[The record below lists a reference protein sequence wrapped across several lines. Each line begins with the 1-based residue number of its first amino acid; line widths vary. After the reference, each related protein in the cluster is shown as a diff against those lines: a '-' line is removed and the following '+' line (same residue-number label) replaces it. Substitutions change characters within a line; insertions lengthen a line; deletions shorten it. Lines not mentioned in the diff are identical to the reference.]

1 MSDKLPI
8 LIVDDETQVL
18 NALKRLFR
26 KEFEV
31 TVCDKPLEAVE
42 VLKQREFAVII
53 SDMKMPLMSGA
64 ELLSQAFIINPNTA
78 RILLTGYSD
87 IDSTALAINEGKISN
102 YVSKPWR
109 NDDLK
114 EIVMQACDQYQLKQ
128 SVIRLQNE
136 LAEKNKQ
143 LQSYNDELESKVQ
156 ARTSSLSQ
164 LTDKLK
170 NVNQKQRKLF
180 HDVIE
185 MINLIIEDTTGSD
198 DGHIKRVASHCR
210 LVAKHMGLEKP
221 LITQA
226 YLAGLMHEIG
236 KVSLPD
242 ELVKCTEN
250 ELTKE
255 QLTAKQQNAIK
266 GAEIL
271 QKLPNLQIIGK
282 GILHQ
287 YEHYNGTGLPEH
299 LIADNIPT
307 ISRILTIVNDYD
319 KLLIGRI
326 TGEKM
331 QQDQAM
337 LTMKTLATEFYDP
350 HILDVY
356 FELLSSGKVFENHDI
371 DVCVGVSCLETGMH
385 LTQDL
390 LNKQGAVILTAGT
403 EITPSIIEKLQKY
416 QKDWNYIFNVFVH

>member
-42 VLKQREFAVII
+42 ILKQREFAVII

-64 ELLSQAFIINPNTA
+64 ELLAQAFIINPNTA

-136 LAEKNKQ
+136 LEEKNKQ
-143 LQSYNDELESKVQ
+143 LQNYNDELESKVQ

-198 DGHIKRVASHCR
+198 DGHIKR
-210 LVAKHMGLEKP
+210 
-221 LITQA
+221 I
-226 YLAGLMHEIG
+226 
-236 KVSLPD
+236 D
-242 ELVKCTEN
+242 ERSTHSKATKC
-250 ELTKE
+250 
-255 QLTAKQQNAIK
+255 
-266 GAEIL
+266 
-271 QKLPNLQIIGK
+271 
-282 GILHQ
+282 HQ
-287 YEHYNGTGLPEH
+287 
-299 LIADNIPT
+299 
-307 ISRILTIVNDYD
+307 R
-319 KLLIGRI
+319 R
-326 TGEKM
+326 
-331 QQDQAM
+331 
-337 LTMKTLATEFYDP
+337 
-350 HILDVY
+350 
-356 FELLSSGKVFENHDI
+356 
-371 DVCVGVSCLETGMH
+371 
-385 LTQDL
+385 
-390 LNKQGAVILTAGT
+390 
-403 EITPSIIEKLQKY
+403 
-416 QKDWNYIFNVFVH
+416 

>member
-1 MSDKLPI
+1 MSEKLPI
-8 LIVDDETQVL
+8 LVVDDEEQVL

-31 TVCDKPLEAVE
+31 TVSDKPVEAVE
-42 VLKQREFAVII
+42 LLKEREFAVIV
-53 SDMKMPLMSGA
+53 SDMKMPLMTGA
-64 ELLSQAFIINPNTA
+64 ELLSQAFIHSPNTA

-114 EIVMQACDQYQLKQ
+114 NIVNNACEQYQLKQ
-128 SVIRLQNE
+128 SVIRLQSE
-136 LAEKNKQ
+136 LEDKNKQ
-143 LQSYNDELESKVQ
+143 LQNYNEELESEVD
-156 ARTSSLSQ
+156 ARTSSLTN

-170 NVNQKQRKLF
+170 EVNQKQRKLF
-180 HDVIE
+180 NDVIE
-185 MINLIIEDTTGSD
+185 MINLIIENATGCD

-210 LVAKHMGLEKP
+210 LLAKNLNLDKQM
-221 LITQA
+221 ITQA
-226 YLAGLMHEIG
+226 YLCGLMHEVG
-236 KVSLPD
+236 KVSLDD

-250 ELTKE
+250 DLSKE
-255 QLTAKQQNAIK
+255 QLLAKQQNAVR
-266 GAEIL
+266 GAKIL
-271 QKLPNLQIIGK
+271 EKLPNLENICK

-287 YEHYNGTGLPEH
+287 YEHFNGTGIPDH

-307 ISRILTIVNDYD
+307 ISRILAVVNNYD
-319 KLLIGRI
+319 KLLVGRV

-331 QQDQAM
+331 QQEQAM
-337 LTMKTLATEFYDP
+337 QIMRPLAPEIYDP
-350 HILDVY
+350 EILKAY
-356 FELLSSGKVFENHDI
+356 FDLLSSGKVFENHDI
-371 DVCVGVSCLETGMH
+371 DVCLGVNGLESGMQ

-403 EITPSIIEKLQKY
+403 EITPSIIEKLRKY
-416 QKDWNYIFNVFVH
+416 EKDWNYIFNVFVQ